1 MSLGSSLA
9 KSDLRVPV
17 NNKLKVS
24 QQYAAAA
31 TKVNWILGCIY
42 MGTTSKDRDVI
53 ILLYSALVRLHL
65 DYCVQ
70 F

>member
-9 KSDLRVPV
+9 KRNLGVLV

-31 TKVNWILGCIY
+31 MKVNWILGCIH

-65 DYCVQ
+65 NYCVQ

>member
-9 KSDLRVPV
+9 KSDLGVPV

-42 MGTTSKDRDVI
+42 IGTTSKDRDVI

>member
-17 NNKLKVS
+17 HKKLKVS